1 MTATDIRPGMI
12 VVLCLLLGAC
22 GSCSNRIPDNEVR
35 LRANVHVKSSLLNGH
50 NAIDRVRGF
59 LGTGSREAGTPG
71 AQKAAEYLSAEMRSL
86 GVETEIDEFEEDTP
100 GGHKT
105 FRNVIGRIGDAGGSV
120 IVLGSHYDTKSGI
133 GDGFQGAND
142 SGSSTGLLLE
152 LAAVLKTTPVAGT
165 EIVLAFL
172 DGEEC
177 SLSYGKN
184 DGLHGSRRLA
194 RALLNSGVS
203 KRVAGVVILDMVG
216 DKDLNVSIPNNS
228 TPGLCSAV
236 FSAAHREGSRSK
248 FSQSRYDVLDDH
260 VPFLDAG
267 MPAVDIIDFTY
278 GSADGL
284 NDYWHTKEDTLDK
297 LSAESLETVGRV
309 TIRLIDLLV
318 ENKTGVAR

>member
-1 MTATDIRPGMI
+1 MI
-12 VVLCLLLGAC
+12 VLMCLLLGAC
-22 GSCSNRIPDNEVR
+22 GSCSNRIPDNETR
-35 LRANVHVKSSLLNGH
+35 LRADAHVSPSLLNGH
-50 NAIDRVRGF
+50 NAIARVRGF
-59 LGTGSREAGTPG
+59 LGTGSRDAGTPG
-71 AQKAAEYLSAEMRSL
+71 AQKAAEYLAAELRSL
-86 GVETEIDEFEEDTP
+86 GVKTEIDEFEDDTP
-100 GGHKT
+100 GGHRT
-105 FRNVIGRIGDAGGSV
+105 FRNVIGRIGEPGGGV

-152 LAAVLKTTPVAGT
+152 LAAVLKTAPIAGT
-165 EIVLAFL
+165 ELVLAFL

-177 SLSYGKN
+177 TLSYGRN

-194 RALLNSGVS
+194 RALLKSGVS

-236 FSAAHREGSRSK
+236 FSAAHMEGTRSK
-248 FSQSRYDVLDDH
+248 FSQSQYDVLDDH

-267 MPAVDIIDFTY
+267 MPALDIIDFTY

-284 NDYWHTKEDTLDK
+284 NDYWHTKEDTIDK
-297 LSAESLETVGRV
+297 LSAESLETIGRV
-309 TIRLIDLLV
+309 TIRLINMLV
-318 ENKTGVAR
+318 ENKTGVTR